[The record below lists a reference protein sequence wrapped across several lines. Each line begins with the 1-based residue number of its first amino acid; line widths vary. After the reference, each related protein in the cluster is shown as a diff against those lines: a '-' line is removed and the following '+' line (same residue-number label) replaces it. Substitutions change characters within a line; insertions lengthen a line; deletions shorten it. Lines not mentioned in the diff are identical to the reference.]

1 VRGRGGSEA
10 EQQPDSWRVT
20 RSMEATSTGA
30 AAEVER
36 ERRTLSSGQ
45 WGVLLLI
52 ATELTL
58 FASLIA
64 TYFYLRF
71 KDPTWPPPG
80 VPKPEVALPLI
91 FTGMLLIGVVPIA
104 GAVAAAQRAR
114 ARAAWFLL
122 AAATAIQGTYLGLQ
136 IHLFVDD
143 FNKFSP
149 AATAYGSVYF
159 VLIGLHHAHVAAG
172 LAADGWLLGRLLG
185 GLTNYRLIALRVIS
199 YYWYFVAALAVVVV
213 FTQLYPSL

>member
-1 VRGRGGSEA
+1 MSDG
-10 EQQPDSWRVT
+10 VT
-20 RSMEATSTGA
+20 RSMEATTAGE

-36 ERRTLSSGQ
+36 ERRGLPSGV

-71 KDPTWPPPG
+71 KDAAWPPPG
-80 VPKPEVALPLI
+80 VPQPEVTLPLV
-91 FTGMLLIGVVPIA
+91 FTAMLLVSLVPLT
-104 GAVAAAQRAR
+104 GAVAAAKAAR
-114 ARAAWFLL
+114 VKLAWWLL
-122 AAATAIQGTYLGLQ
+122 AAAAAIQAAYLGLQ
-136 IHLFVDD
+136 INLFVDD

-149 AATAYGSVYF
+149 SETAYGSIYF
-159 VLIGLHHAHVAAG
+159 LLLGLHHAHVAAG
-172 LAADGWLLGRLLG
+172 LAAEAWLLGKLIG
-185 GLTNYRLIALRVIS
+185 GLTNYRLLAFRVIS
-199 YYWYFVAALAVVVV
+199 YYWYFVAALAIPVV